1 MDSIACLFVA
11 LEADRPQ
18 VFYFIVNTN
27 VKILLL
33 SIGTYIFI
41 DSENFMSI
49 WRKTKKTWKVNSRKL
64 WSNILNV
71 NGSKK
76 IDHTSAIIIETTY
89 FFLDVFEFEKENSHE
104 HNYFSGWTCNK
115 SGSLIILIPAK
126 LGDFGLWNF
135 CSSSLMA
142 LIRGV
147 ATSWA
152 PAPRTESVAWSWIRT
167 CITVIQNFKKSFG
180 NYLEKAKTTV

>member
-1 MDSIACLFVA
+1 
-11 LEADRPQ
+11 
-18 VFYFIVNTN
+18 
-27 VKILLL
+27 
-33 SIGTYIFI
+33 
-41 DSENFMSI
+41 MSCKY
-49 WRKTKKTWKVNSRKL
+49 REKQKTWKDKSRQL

-71 NGSKK
+71 NDSKK
-76 IDHTSAIIIETTY
+76 IDNTSAIIIETTY
-89 FFLDVFEFEKENSHE
+89 FLDVFEFEKENSHE
-104 HNYFSGWTCNK
+104 HNYFPGWTCNK

-152 PAPRTESVAWSWIRT
+152 PAPRTASVAWSWIRT
-167 CITVIQNFKKSFG
+167 CITVIQNLKKSFG
-180 NYLEKAKTTV
+180 NYLGKAKTLFEFCIACMYGSFLKNHVQSLNCQIWSLRYARTC